1 MAESSQESQQPTW
14 FIELKSEINK
24 TLERDMPGA
33 IRAHSEAIR
42 TFTAELNMADI
53 SESETEVGEDGEIIE
68 SKQQTA
74 QARKASIEAKLK
86 ASEGILT
93 LHNNLHAIMAM
104 YERPDK
110 EEEKEKEVVQE
121 KGGFRAK
128 NGL

>member
-1 MAESSQESQQPTW
+1 MQQPTW
-14 FIELKSEINK
+14 FIELKSELNK
-24 TLERDMPGA
+24 TLEKDMPGA

-53 SESETEVGEDGEIIE
+53 SESESQIGEDGEVA
-68 SKQQTA
+68 KQQTA

-104 YERPDK
+104 YEKPDN

-121 KGGFRAK
+121 RGGFRAK
-128 NGL
+128 TGL